1 MGKGGVILGGWTHRR
16 GDVGGAR
23 SVSADVTHARPRMAW
38 GFRPAH
44 GGRVDQVR
52 IAGDRVYV
60 ATIGPSDPLAVGWEH
75 ATIYA
80 LDAASGR
87 VTAERALPDPVPI
100 AAMIVEGD
108 LVHVLATRHGEPVFW
123 YALDAVDLRPKHR
136 RALLLDVGSIDRGA
150 RWDVLDAWA
159 SADGG
164 VWLELDS
171 VTLGKRA
178 YGFALEDRVTLVPE
192 GYAETGGTEFVMP
205 HDACCV
211 GQTLYAPRAGVWD
224 EAGSATPPSLWQLDP
239 EAPERTPA
247 DEPWART
254 ALTGPRSHAHALAA
268 EGVVT
273 AMAVA
278 EDPAREG
285 KALLQA
291 MIVDR
296 ASGVVRAQSEIS
308 RIGLK
313 AATGEA
319 ARLARRPNGEIL
331 FQTIGSDGE
340 PASDLWRAGKEGEL
354 SPIALPNGRLILDA
368 TLGDAMLGHYESR
381 GGRVVVSAIE
391 IDRQGRLLG
400 PRAAT
405 LWTIETPDLGG
416 ATTVYAG
423 AGNVIAR
430 GVEAVAGIRV

>member
-1 MGKGGVILGGWTHRR
+1 MAKGGVILGGWTHRR

-23 SVSADVTHARPRMAW
+23 AVSADVANARPRIAW
-38 GFRPAH
+38 GFRPPH
-44 GGRVDQVR
+44 RGRVDQVR
-52 IAGDRVYV
+52 IAGERVYV

-75 ATIYA
+75 ATLYS
-80 LDAASGR
+80 LDADSGK
-87 VTAERALPDPVPI
+87 VLAERALPDPVPV
-100 AAMIVEGD
+100 AALIIDGD
-108 LVHVLATRHGEPVFW
+108 VVHVLATRQGEPVFW
-123 YALDAVDLRPKHR
+123 YALDAYDLRPKHR
-136 RALLLDVGSIDRGA
+136 RPLLLDVGSIDRGA

-192 GYAETGGTEFVMP
+192 LYGETSAEFVMP
-205 HDACCV
+205 RDACCV

-239 EAPERTPA
+239 EAQERTPA
-247 DEPWART
+247 DEPWARA

-268 EGVVT
+268 EGVVS
-273 AMAVA
+273 ALAVA
-278 EDPAREG
+278 EDPTREG
-285 KALLQA
+285 RVMLQA

-308 RIGLK
+308 RFGVK
-313 AATGEA
+313 GAGGEA

-331 FQTIGSDGE
+331 FQMLAADGS
-340 PASDLWRAGKEGEL
+340 PASDLWRAGRDGEL
-354 SPIALPNGRLILDA
+354 SAIPLPNPKLVLDA
-368 TLGDAMLGHYESR
+368 ALGDAMLGHYESR

-391 IDRQGRLLG
+391 IDREGRLLG
-400 PRAAT
+400 RRAAT

-416 ATTVYAG
+416 ATTIYAG
-423 AGNVIAR
+423 AGHVLAR
-430 GVEAVAGIRV
+430 GVEAVASIRV